1 MTISELEGAV
11 KMMFVIYGEPTATH
25 IGYGA
30 FRVTASDA
38 EILIERID
46 ATGGSSIK
54 LSGPSGS
61 IEKDEPSL
69 EFRLLVDRLERVVD
83 GYNY

>member
-1 MTISELEGAV
+1 MTISELEGAI
-11 KMMFVIYGEPTATH
+11 KMMFIIYGEPTATN
-25 IGYGA
+25 IGYGV

-38 EILIERID
+38 EIFIQRID
-46 ATGGSSIK
+46 ATGGSNIK
-54 LSGPSGS
+54 LTGPSGS

-69 EFRLLVDRLERVVD
+69 DFRLLVDRLERVVD